1 MTSPEYDTA
10 IKSLNSKL
18 LPVFTGKLLPILF
31 LTIIMILYSRKLS
44 YNDYGQFQTVWIYS
58 NIISVIISFGLSS
71 ILLSTNASYFSFFLK
86 TYRFKLALFYICGAF
101 VTFCI
106 FYFTTR
112 LFSFN
117 AKLLLIAFIVI
128 QNVCNLTDSLLI
140 KNNQLKMYIWLNF
153 FYSLV
158 FFGIHLYFF
167 YQNFVLNKLILF
179 IIFLSIVKAVCIFFV
194 TQKNIA
200 IVVTTTTTK
209 FISNWI
215 FIGLNEI
222 AGIFARWMDKMFLLY
237 LLSSSEF
244 AVFFNGAIEI
254 PLFGIL
260 ISAIENLMLT
270 NISADIDN
278 KQSAISIFKES
289 FKILALIAFP
299 LFFFLLT
306 MHNEAFA
313 IIFNNKYNASIPV
326 FLISIFI
333 IPIRITHY
341 GVILQCYGQSKKNML
356 GSLMD
361 IGFSLLLMFILY
373 PVLGTPGVALA
384 IVISTYLQAWYY
396 LWQSA
401 NIMQVKISTL
411 VPLLFLLKALVTTG
425 AVFGLLFMV
434 KPYFSSIASL
444 IAMFVVTIV
453 IISASLIFYWKSLNL
468 SGKKINAV
476 I

>member
-1 MTSPEYDTA
+1 MTPHAFDTS

-18 LPVFTGKLLPILF
+18 LPVFTGKLLPILG

-44 YNDYGQFQTVWIYS
+44 YTDYGQFQTVWIYS

-71 ILLSTNASYFSFFLK
+71 ILLSTNAGYFSFFVK
-86 TYRFKLALFYICGAF
+86 TYRFKLALFYIVGAF
-101 VTFCI
+101 ITFCI

-117 AKLLLIAFIVI
+117 TKLLLIAFIII

-140 KNNQLKMYIWLNF
+140 KNNELRIYIWLNF
-153 FYSLV
+153 FYSML

-167 YQNFVLNKLILF
+167 YQHFVLNQLIF
-179 IIFLSIVKAVCIFFV
+179 CIICLSILKAACIFFV
-194 TQKNIA
+194 TQKNITT
-200 IVVTTTTTK
+200 VVTTAPTK
-209 FISNWI
+209 FISNWV

-222 AGIFARWMDKMFLLY
+222 AGIFARWMDKIFLLY
-237 LLSSSEF
+237 LLPPSEF
-244 AVFFNGAIEI
+244 AIFFNGAIEI
-254 PLFGIL
+254 PLLGIL
-260 ISAIENLMLT
+260 INAIENLMLT
-270 NISADIDN
+270 NISADINN

-299 LFFFLLT
+299 IFFFLLT
-306 MHNEAFA
+306 MHKEAFA

-333 IPIRITHY
+333 IPVRITHY
-341 GVILQCYGQSKKNML
+341 GVILQCYGQSKKIML

-384 IVISTYLQAWYY
+384 IVISTYLQAGYY

-401 NIMQVKISTL
+401 NIMQVKITTL
-411 VPLLFLLKALVTTG
+411 VPLLFLLKVLVTSG
-425 AVFGLLFMV
+425 AVFGLLYFV
-434 KPYFSSIASL
+434 KPYFSSITSFITMFVITTAVIGTSL
-444 IAMFVVTIV
+444 I
-453 IISASLIFYWKSLNL
+453 LYKKSL
-468 SGKKINAV
+468 KIYSANE
-476 I
+476 